1 MTPLF
6 PSALQTVYGS
16 VMQHRAEHAA
26 IGEAMQAKPYL
37 APPKAPVLYI
47 KPFNTFNACGGQM
60 PLSRSE
66 AGRSMQVRAHSCIGF
81 IFIKNQPLA
90 HMDTAQIAIDLIAKG
105 MLHIALFADFSLPH
119 DSLYRPP
126 VKYNCMDGSLG
137 LAQHSHRLTNWDV
150 LSHMDIQ
157 TWVNGR
163 LAHSYTSDDWLHS
176 ALDHLRAVN
185 TFIAFEAGDV
195 LMVGCPPDAPLVSA
209 GDVVEVRCEGLS
221 GTHTRLVE
229 AH

>member
-6 PSALQTVYGS
+6 PDALQTVYGS

-26 IGEAMQAKPYL
+26 IGEAMQVKPYL

-47 KPFNTFNACGGQM
+47 KPFNTFNAYGGQM
-60 PLSRSE
+60 RMPRSE
-66 AGRSMQVRAHSCIGF
+66 VGRSMQVRARACIGF
-81 IFIKNQPLA
+81 IFKQNQPLA
-90 HMDTAQIAIDLIAKG
+90 HTDTAQDAIDSIANE

-126 VKYNCMDGSLG
+126 VKFNCMDSSLG
-137 LAQHSHRLTNWDV
+137 LAQHSHRLTNWDA
-150 LSHMDIQ
+150 LSNMDIQ

-163 LAHSYTSDDWLHS
+163 LAHSYTSHDWLLP

-185 TFIAFEAGDV
+185 AFIAFEAGDV
-195 LMVGCPPDAPLVSA
+195 LMMGCPPDAPLVSA

-221 GTHTRLVE
+221 STHTSMVE
-229 AH
+229 AI